1 LQKIK
6 QQQSK
11 DQVYKLVA
19 K

>member
-6 QQQSK
+6 QQQSE